1 MESILQFEAWIPLW
15 LRFVA
20 GFVLLIV
27 GAEFL
32 VRGASSLA
40 QRFGVSPLVVG
51 LTVVSFGTSAPELAV
66 SVGGSLSG
74 EADVAVGNI
83 VGSNVMNVLL
93 ILGLAAVI
101 TPLIVRDRLVRFDVP
116 LLIGVS
122 LAAWLMSADGVIG
135 RLEGSILVATLVLY
149 LATLLFGAREGKT
162 APEANDAEA
171 APSGSVP
178 GNVGL
183 ILLGLLGLTLG
194 ARWLVEG
201 AVATAEWAGLSKLVI
216 GLTVVAIGTSLPEIA
231 TSVLAAYRG
240 ERDVAVGNVV
250 GSNLF
255 NLMFVLGLTAILP
268 PAGVAVSRAAF
279 VFDLPVMVASAV
291 VLLPILFTG
300 GRISRREG
308 ALLLAYFVAYMAY
321 LLLAANQHA
330 AAKPFSW
337 AVLAFAV
344 PLTVVGLTL
353 TVIAS
358 ARDRRKRAKRLAR
371 LRGDRASRPTAP
383 GAAS

>member
-1 MESILQFEAWIPLW
+1 MDSILQFEAWIPLW

-20 GFVLLIV
+20 GFILLIA

-32 VRGASSLA
+32 VRGASHLA
-40 QRFGVSPLVVG
+40 RRFGVSPLVVG

-66 SVGGSLSG
+66 SVSGSLTG

-101 TPLIVRDRLVRFDVP
+101 TPLLVRDRLVRFDVP

-135 RLEGSILVATLVLY
+135 RVEGTILVSALLLY
-149 LATLLFGAREGKT
+149 LLSLLFGARGEKT
-162 APEANDAEA
+162 S
-171 APSGSVP
+171 PSEQADVEPTGSVP
-178 GNVGL
+178 GNFGL
-183 ILLGLLGLTLG
+183 VILGLLGLTLG

-201 AVATAEWAGLSKLVI
+201 AVATAEWVGLSKLVI

-255 NLMFVLGLTAILP
+255 NLMFVLGLTAVLP
-268 PAGVAVSRAAF
+268 PAGVTVSPAAF

-308 ALLLAYFVAYMAY
+308 ALLLGYFVAYMAY
-321 LLLAANQHA
+321 LLLAANEHA

-344 PLTVVGLTL
+344 PLTVIGLTM

-371 LRGDRASRPTAP
+371 LRDERKPKPTAP
-383 GAAS
+383 SVAS